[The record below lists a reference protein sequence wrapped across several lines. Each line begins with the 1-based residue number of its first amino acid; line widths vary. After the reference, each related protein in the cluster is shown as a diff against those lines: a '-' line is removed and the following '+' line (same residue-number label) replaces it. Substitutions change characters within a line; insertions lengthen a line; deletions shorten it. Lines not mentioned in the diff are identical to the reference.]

1 MSAPDIQIARAP
13 VTEKDWLTSAT
24 ERACPRGLQLIYC
37 VDAGSPTVAGLRRSH
52 VLAVKIRRATR
63 RFPRTGYGKL
73 QSQITNAAES
83 VVLNIVEGCGGR
95 TPKDFARFLD
105 HSIKST
111 SELEAQLELAK
122 DYGALQTV
130 CTTCS
135 PQKSSKSGA
144 CSACCEPKFFS
155 AENRRRRQANWLPG
169 PLATWCTHSL
179 GSPRRSSGAIAP
191 RLPCQISAGTS
202 P

>member
-1 MSAPDIQIARAP
+1 M
-13 VTEKDWLTSAT
+13 
-24 ERACPRGLQLIYC
+24 
-37 VDAGSPTVAGLRRSH
+37 
-52 VLAVKIRRATR
+52 AVEIRRATR

-122 DYGALQTV
+122 DYGTLPNREYNAL
-130 CTTCS
+130 
-135 PQKSSKSGA
+135 A
-144 CSACCEPKFFS
+144 
-155 AENRRRRQANWLPG
+155 AEAIEIRRMLCALRARVLQRRKP
-169 PLATWCTHSL
+169 P
-179 GSPRRSSGAIAP
+179 PP
-191 RLPCQISAGTS
+191 D
-202 P
+202 